1 MKLKG
6 MFLKV
11 GDILVGKEAIAY
23 LITSIRYNSK
33 GEAVLYELSNYKS
46 QYLNPLEY
54 HSISIV
60 RSRPI
65 ICSLE
70 EVLKAFD
77 DVYVYRWSYSMLG
90 EQERSA
96 DRRLFLIE
104 KSNLVNCVKSS
115 IM

>member
-11 GDILVGKEAIAY
+11 GDTLIGKEAISY
-23 LITSIRYNSK
+23 LITSISYNNK
-33 GEAVLYELSNYKS
+33 GEAVLYELSNYKP
-46 QYLNPLEY
+46 QYLNPLEP

-70 EVLKAFD
+70 EVLKAFN
-77 DVYVYRWSYSMLG
+77 DVYRFSSILG
-90 EQERSA
+90 EQECFA
-96 DRRLFLIE
+96 DKRLFLIE
-104 KSNLVNCVKSS
+104 KSNLVNCGKSS
-115 IM
+115 II

>member
-6 MFLKV
+6 RFLQV
-11 GDILVGKEAIAY
+11 GDTLIGKEAISY
-23 LITSIRYNSK
+23 LITNISYNNK
-33 GEAVLYELSNYKS
+33 NEAIFYELSNYKP
-46 QYLNPLEY
+46 QHLNPLES

-65 ICSLE
+65 LCSLE

-77 DVYVYRWSYSMLG
+77 DVYRSFPILG
-90 EQERSA
+90 IQKAFA

-104 KSNLVNCVKSS
+104 KSNLVNCRKSS

>member
-1 MKLKG
+1 MKLQDR
-6 MFLKV
+6 FLKV
-11 GDILVGKEAIAY
+11 GDILTRKGAVSY
-23 LITSIRYNSK
+23 LITNISYNSK
-33 GEAVLYELSNYKS
+33 NEAILYELSNYKS
-46 QYLNPLEY
+46 QHLNPLES

-65 ICSLE
+65 LCSLE

-77 DVYVYRWSYSMLG
+77 NVYAYRWSIFG

-104 KSNLVNCVKSS
+104 KSNLVNCGKSS
-115 IM
+115 II

>member
-6 MFLKV
+6 RFLKV
-11 GDILVGKEAIAY
+11 GDTLIGKEAISY
-23 LITSIRYNSK
+23 LITNISCNNK
-33 GEAVLYELSNYKS
+33 NEAILYELSNYKA
-46 QYLNPLEY
+46 QHLDPLES

-65 ICSLE
+65 LCSLE
-70 EVLKAFD
+70 EILRTFD
-77 DVYVYRWSYSMLG
+77 DVYAYRWSIFG

-104 KSNLVNCVKSS
+104 KSNLVNCGKSS
-115 IM
+115 II